1 MPNNPLLSIIVVSFN
16 TADITVN
23 CLKSIYQDKGLK
35 DIPFE
40 IIIIDNNSTDNSI
53 SKIQAKRSPPLAE
66 KNSIIL
72 IQNKTNLGFGKANNQ
87 GLKIAKGQYILLLNS
102 DTIILHSAIS
112 QSLNW
117 LSSHPESHCCTAQLL
132 NKNKTIQ
139 ASGGFFPN
147 LFNIFTWCI
156 GLDDL
161 PLTNLFIKPF
171 HPHTPSFY
179 TKDKF
184 YQTDHQ
190 LDWVTGAFM
199 LFRKSIYDK
208 IGGFDEKWFMYGEEY
223 EYQYRMHLVLPQS
236 QTWYLIGPQIIHL
249 GGASAITKTDPI
261 VREYEGVIAFFTKHK
276 PKYQLKIILILLK
289 LNSRLRRIINPI
301 YEHL

>member
-1 MPNNPLLSIIVVSFN
+1 MLNNPLLSIIIVSFN
-16 TADITVN
+16 TRVITVN
-23 CLKSIYQDKGLK
+23 CLKSIYQDKGLS

-40 IIIIDNNSTDNSI
+40 IIVIDNASTDDSVK
-53 SKIQAKRSPPLAE
+53 KIQDFHVT
-66 KNSIIL
+66 L

-112 QSLNW
+112 QALNW
-117 LSSHPESHCCTAQLL
+117 LASHPESHCCTAQLL
-132 NKNKTIQ
+132 NPDKSIQ

-147 LFNIFTWCI
+147 LLNMFTWCV

-161 PLTNLFIKPF
+161 PATNIFIKPF
-171 HPHTPSFY
+171 HPHTPNFY

-184 YQTDHQ
+184 YQTDHLQ
-190 LDWVTGAFM
+190 DWVTGAFM
-199 LFRKSIYDK
+199 LFRKSVYNK

-223 EYQYRMHLVLPQS
+223 EYQYRMHLAFPQS
-236 QTWYLIGPQIIHL
+236 QIWYLIGPQIIHL

-261 VREYEGVIAFFTKHK
+261 VREYEGVVAFFVKHK
-276 PKYQLKIILILLK
+276 PKYQLKIILVLLK